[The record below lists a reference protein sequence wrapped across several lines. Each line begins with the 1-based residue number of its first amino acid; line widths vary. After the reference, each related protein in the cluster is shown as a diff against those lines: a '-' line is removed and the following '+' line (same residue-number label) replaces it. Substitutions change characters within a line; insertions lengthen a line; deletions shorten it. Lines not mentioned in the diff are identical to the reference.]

1 MLWLISIFLGA
12 WASWFLHLVI
22 DKIIQRLGKLPL
34 ASLVAMLHWSKR
46 KFQMLVPQLH
56 PQEVNIASLWKSRK
70 IISTR
75 NYMTFSI
82 LFHCIVHAL
91 YRKCGKKP
99 WQKPNLRC
107 GSTIIIASFSDI
119 TSWQNWSPTLA
130 KIYLEVSRSIPSAGE
145 EEGIHRLMASGSLCC
160 GFKKPSTRS
169 IPFRVNTS
177 LQKIRWSNWETAQPP
192 LINL

>member
-1 MLWLISIFLGA
+1 
-12 WASWFLHLVI
+12 
-22 DKIIQRLGKLPL
+22 
-34 ASLVAMLHWSKR
+34 MLHRSKR
-46 KFQMLVPQLH
+46 KSQMLVPQLH
-56 PQEVNIASLWKSRK
+56 PQEVNIVSLWKSRRS
-70 IISTR
+70 ISTR
-75 NYMTFSI
+75 NYMVFPI

-91 YRKCGKKP
+91 YRKGGKKSRE
-99 WQKPNLRC
+99 PNLRC

-130 KIYLEVSRSIPSAGE
+130 RIYLEVSRSIPSAGE

-177 LQKIRWSNWETAQPP
+177 L
-192 LINL
+192 